1 MRRPSGYRNSAGA
14 AGSEKRQRVD
24 DRDRRDTGSGE
35 WQDAPR
41 GSKWEL
47 VENGTNA
54 LYETYY
60 QEQGVVPEGE
70 WPAFLQAMR
79 RPLPTSF
86 RVSPTSQYKDA
97 TIATLE
103 GEMRQLISK
112 CVVEGCT
119 DPDLVC
125 LQWYPGHLAFQSSIP
140 KMSLRK
146 TPELAAFQKFLV
158 AQTARGTITRQ
169 EVVSM
174 IPPLFLDV
182 LPQHRVLDMCAAPG
196 SKTSQILEFLHSHHK
211 LTPNGC
217 VVAND
222 MDAGR
227 AKMLIHQLKRL
238 QTPCVAIINTDAR
251 RIGAYPLGPSSDV
264 QREERVL
271 RYDRILAD
279 VPCSGDGTLRKSPD
293 IWGSWTPANG
303 ISLHAMQLQILCN
316 GMSLC
321 APGARLVYSTC
332 SLNPIEDEAVVAE
345 ALRRNQ
351 SFELLD
357 CSAHL
362 PGLLRCSGLSTW
374 RVYEKGTKSDTEL
387 KHVPTYEGMDAAQ
400 KHVSGL
406 KPTMW
411 PPSSEEAAKM
421 HLERCMRVLPHQ
433 QDTGGFFIAVLS
445 KRSQAA
451 AKPEHVTSSAAAVSS
466 DAVAPVEGDA
476 SGASHAPLPVP
487 AAPQTPAEA
496 AAAARAAQPPNP
508 HHKQTRTRRDDEL
521 RSFAEDPKLAQFLKE
536 VQDFYGISPDVA
548 SKHLL
553 ASSAGCR
560 RMYWVNERLHA
571 LVDSDRTPRPAIF
584 SAGIKAFERNH
595 NQQQPGCKFR
605 IRQEAC
611 NYLLPH
617 MSKRVIAMSAADFRA
632 LISLTAKGASKD
644 KLFPENFSNGTA
656 GELTALSA
664 GCFIATLDDAGAAE
678 VGAMLSCVAWRA
690 PHGECALCRTVALC
704 FGG

>member
-1 MRRPSGYRNSAGA
+1 LTFFNFI
-14 AGSEKRQRVD
+14 
-24 DRDRRDTGSGE
+24 
-35 WQDAPR
+35 PR
-41 GSKWEL
+41 
-47 VENGTNA
+47 
-54 LYETYY
+54 
-60 QEQGVVPEGE
+60 
-70 WPAFLQAMR
+70 
-79 RPLPTSF
+79 
-86 RVSPTSQYKDA
+86 YKDA

-103 GEMRQLISK
+103 GDIRQLISK
-112 CVVEGCT
+112 SVVEGCSN
-119 DPDLVC
+119 PDLQC
-125 LQWYPGHLAFQSSIP
+125 LQWYPGQLAYQSSVP
-140 KMSLRK
+140 KINLRK
-146 TPELAAFQKFLV
+146 TPELAEFQKFLV
-158 AQTARGTITRQ
+158 SQTARGTITRQ

-182 LPQHRVLDMCAAPG
+182 QPQHRVLDMCAAPG
-196 SKTSQILEFLHSHHK
+196 SKTSQILEFLHAHHK
-211 LTPNGC
+211 LTPDGC

-251 RIGAYPLGPSSDV
+251 RIGAYPLGHSSDV
-264 QREERVL
+264 HREERVL

-293 IWGSWTPANG
+293 IWSSWTPSNG

-332 SLNPIEDEAVVAE
+332 SLNPIEDEAVIAE
-345 ALRRNQ
+345 AMRRNQ
-351 SFELLD
+351 SFELVD
-357 CSAHL
+357 CSGHL
-362 PGLLRCSGLSTW
+362 PGLLRCQGLRSW
-374 RVYEKGTKSDTEL
+374 RVYEKGTKSDTHL
-387 KHVPTYEGMDAAQ
+387 KHVPTYEGMDADQ

-406 KPTMW
+406 KATMW
-411 PPSSEEAAKM
+411 PPTSEEADKM

-433 QDTGGFFIAVLS
+433 QDTGGFFIAVLA
-445 KRSQAA
+445 KRAVVSTARPTDAA
-451 AKPEHVTSSAAAVSS
+451 APAVVVPQSTVLSAAGDVEIAVTAP
-466 DAVAPVEGDA
+466 DAAL
-476 SGASHAPLPVP
+476 SVP
-487 AAPQTPAEA
+487 AAGPTPAQA
-496 AAAARAAQPPNP
+496 AAAARAAAQHNP
-508 HHKQTRTRRDDEL
+508 QHKQGRARRDDEL
-521 RSFAEDPKLAQFLKE
+521 RAFVEDPKLALFVQE
-536 VQDFYGISPDVA
+536 VQNFYGISPEVA

-571 LVDSDRTPRPAIF
+571 LVDCDRTPRPIIF

-605 IRQEAC
+605 IRQEAV

-617 MSKRVIAMSAADFRA
+617 MTKRVVAMSAVDFRS

-644 KLFPENFSNGTA
+644 KLFSENFSQRTA
-656 GELTALSA
+656 AELTVLST

-678 VGAMLSCVAWRA
+678 VGAMLACVAWRGT
-690 PHGECALCRTVALC
+690 HGMFAICLSTLIL
-704 FGG
+704 